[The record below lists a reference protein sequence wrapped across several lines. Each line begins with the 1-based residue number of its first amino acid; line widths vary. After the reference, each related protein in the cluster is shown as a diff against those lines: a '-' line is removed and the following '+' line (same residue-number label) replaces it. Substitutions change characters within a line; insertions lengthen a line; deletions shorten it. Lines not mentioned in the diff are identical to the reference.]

1 MPTHL
6 HKLNT
11 PLAQPQAT
19 VQRSASGTATTPSK
33 VTDDGLMANICLL
46 NRKKLSKGHSQ
57 RFAEAVYAGVFIG
70 LGFVFYLTVTTG
82 STGAPWGMV
91 RLAGAL
97 AFSLGLMLVV
107 LLGMELFTGTVLTAI
122 PWAQGKA
129 RLSTLL
135 KSWLCVYLGN
145 ALGALTLA
153 VFVLQAGLWQLD
165 GGMWGVNL
173 ISTALHKLHH
183 GWWEAFFLGVL
194 CNLLVCL
201 GVWLSYLSD
210 NPGTRALLLM
220 LPVALFVSSGFE
232 HSIAN
237 LFLLPL
243 AGMQAQL
250 MPEALLL
257 AHGLEPARLAEL
269 TPGNMLLLNLLPVT
283 LGNILGGAVMVGL
296 GLLGVHNLGQGT
308 PVQDGADSHL
318 RRAATAGLS
327 LVVAEPQAS
336 TVGEFPKAGCHA
348 NKPHSACHSHFY
360 PMPSSTCQTSLPD
373 GPHPAALSALSL
385 EQTMMN
391 KHLNTLTVS
400 TLLEPAVTLTPDMN
414 LWQSLAL
421 MERAGG
427 VPCPVVADGGRLVG
441 MLAPQDAIRGLWA
454 EEFAAD
460 GGYRVG
466 DMMQKVL
473 HTVAADEPLLT
484 VLEYWVVDRQRLFPV
499 TSEGHWLGA
508 GYQAYEERLRGAA
521 AASPATLP
529 VVDAGVLKGIIRRDA
544 LLKLLQSVRE
554 KVTA

>member
-6 HKLNT
+6 HQRKT
-11 PLAQPQAT
+11 PLAPP
-19 VQRSASGTATTPSK
+19 RSTKGTTLPGTREG
-33 VTDDGLMANICLL
+33 GLMADICYAS
-46 NRKKLSKGHSQ
+46 RKKLAKGQRQ
-57 RFAEAVYAGVFIG
+57 RFAEAVYAGIFIG

-82 STGAPWGMV
+82 SAGAPWGMV

-122 PWAQGKA
+122 PWVQGSA

-135 KSWLCVYLGN
+135 KSWLCVYCGN
-145 ALGALTLA
+145 ALGALSLA
-153 VFVLQAGLWQLD
+153 VLVLLAGVWQLD
-165 GGMWGVNL
+165 GGLWGVNL
-173 ISTALHKLHH
+173 VSTALHKLHH

-194 CNLLVCL
+194 CNFLVCL
-201 GVWLSYLSD
+201 GVWLSFLSA

-243 AGMQAQL
+243 AGMLAQHI
-250 MPEALLL
+250 PDTLLL
-257 AHGLEPARLAEL
+257 THGIEPARLAEL
-269 TPGNMLLLNLLPVT
+269 TPANMLQLNLLPVT
-283 LGNILGGAVMVGL
+283 LGNIVGGAVLVGM
-296 GLLGVHNLGQGT
+296 GLLGVHRLGERSAHSVSAT
-308 PVQDGADSHL
+308 PANIG
-318 RRAATAGLS
+318 AGLS
-327 LVVAEPQAS
+327 LVTTEACVSVADGAP
-336 TVGEFPKAGCHA
+336 AGLRHSGQPSQFT
-348 NKPHSACHSHFY
+348 NTHFKPT
-360 PMPSSTCQTSLPD
+360 PSSPCLTPLPD
-373 GPHPAALSALSL
+373 GLHPAAASPLSL

-400 TLLEPAVTLTPDMN
+400 ALLEPAVTLTPDMN

-421 MERAGG
+421 MESAGG
-427 VPCPVVADGGRLVG
+427 VSCPVVADGGRLVG
-441 MLAPQDAIRGLWA
+441 MLAPQDAMRGLWA

-460 GGYRVG
+460 GSYRVG

-499 TSEGHWLGA
+499 TGEGHWLGT
-508 GYQAYEERLRGAA
+508 GYQAYEERLRGAV

-529 VVDAGVLKGIIRRDA
+529 VVDAGVLKGVIHRDA
-544 LLKLLQSVRE
+544 LLRLLQSVRE
-554 KVTA
+554 KVPA